1 MTTTMPAVVQYGLG
15 GKQVELRELPVP
27 EIGATDVLLQVGA
40 VGVCGSDV
48 HQYNAASSWGVNV
61 PVVMGHEFCGTI
73 AAAGSD
79 VTGFREGDRVVSET
93 AAQICGQC
101 VYCRSGN
108 YNLCP
113 HRLGFGYGTDGAM
126 AGYVRVPQRCLHHIP
141 DNLPFSLASMTEPTC
156 VALNAIVERSSVRP
170 GDSVFVLGPGPIGLL
185 CMLVAR
191 LQGASTAVVGGLASD
206 APRLTLARELGATHT
221 LDLQAED
228 PAAFVHGLG
237 DGYGVDMVVDASGA
251 SATFVTAMELVRPM
265 GQIVKVG
272 WGPAPL
278 GVSLDPIVRK
288 AVRVN
293 GSFSHTYPTWE
304 RAIALL
310 ASGQLNAA
318 PLAGLHAP
326 LGDWL
331 RGFEGMHDGHIV
343 KAVLYP
349 SGTVG

>member
-1 MTTTMPAVVQYGLG
+1 MTTTMPALVQYGLG
-15 GKQVELRELPVP
+15 GKQVELREMPVP
-27 EIGATDVLLQVGA
+27 SIGATDVLLHVGA

-73 AAAGSD
+73 AAVGSD
-79 VTGFREGDRVVSET
+79 VSGFKEGDRVVSET

-108 YNLCP
+108 YNVCP

-156 VALNAIVERSSVRP
+156 VALNAIVERSSIRP

-191 LQGASTAVVGGLASD
+191 LQGASTVVVGGLASD
-206 APRLTLARELGATHT
+206 APRLALARELGATHT
-221 LDLQAED
+221 LDLQADD
-228 PAAFVHGLG
+228 PAAFVRGLG

-251 SATFVTAMELVRPM
+251 SAAFITAMELVRPM

-304 RAIALL
+304 SVIALL
-310 ASGQLNAA
+310 ASGRLDVAS
-318 PLAGLHAP
+318 LIGLDTNLPRWKEAF
-326 LGDWL
+326 D
-331 RGFEGMHDGHIV
+331 GMQSGRFA
-343 KAVLYP
+343 KAVLRP
-349 SGTVG
+349 